1 MFAKCAGE
9 VGLVASLHT
18 ILVRAFD
25 PEGIE
30 RQKSRIPTFSW
41 GISENDKIIRKMDVK
56 TWFVHLLQ

>member
-18 ILVRAFD
+18 ILVRAFY

-30 RQKSRIPTFSW
+30 RWKSRISAFSL

-56 TWFVHLLQ
+56 A